1 MVSRIARR
9 LFPSADMQGALV
21 NAVHFQKIFGEENDA
36 LLSAKRVQCSTRRAS
51 VRASV
56 FGPAF
61 PARISKRLLIGIKKG
76 GKFSTHI
83 CASITSQSS
92 LSEESREYGIL
103 SEFYHFINT
112 VFL

>member
-1 MVSRIARR
+1 
-9 LFPSADMQGALV
+9 MQGALV
-21 NAVHFQKIFGEENDA
+21 HAVHFQKIFGEENDA

-61 PARISKRLLIGIKKG
+61 TARISKRLLIGIKKG
-76 GKFSTHI
+76 GKFSTHL
-83 CASITSQSS
+83 CITSQSS

-103 SEFYHFINT
+103 SEFYHFIDT